1 MGAGLWRKEYH
12 EKAEGLVLTNGDIR
26 ILKRY
31 LTGFKPGDVVELDV
45 VKKVEADAPA
55 EAHQCDGYAGDPGA
69 SAPRCESYRGHPG
82 GHFIEPITK
91 GG

>member
-45 VKKVEADAPA
+45 VMK
-55 EAHQCDGYAGDPGA
+55 GA
-69 SAPRCESYRGHPG
+69 KGLIPSP
-82 GHFIEPITK
+82 PITK

>member
-26 ILKRY
+26 TLKRY

-45 VKKVEADAPA
+45 VKKVEA
-55 EAHQCDGYAGDPGA
+55 AHQCDGYAGDPGA